1 MVYLTVSFAQ
11 LTIKEAAMPTD
22 AELEARRLW
31 RAADAVCFDV
41 DSTVIREEGVDELA
55 KFLGKADEVAQL
67 TESSMCGTMDLRSA
81 VERTLAILSPSRQD
95 IARFLGVRSLPLSPG
110 ASELVLLLQR
120 RGVRVFLVSG
130 GFHCLI
136 APVARLLAIPEQHVT
151 ANKLLFDFDGN
162 YAGFDESQPTSA
174 SGGKPKAIQRLID
187 EHKLRCVAMVGD
199 GATDLEAVPPAHVFI
214 GYGGNVVRPAVEAA
228 APWFVRD
235 FQTLIEALA
244 D

>member
-1 MVYLTVSFAQ
+1 MAGWEQIPAVEE
-11 LTIKEAAMPTD
+11 EAAMPTD

-67 TESSMCGTMDLRSA
+67 TKHAMSGALEFRAALSQRLGLLR
-81 VERTLAILSPSRQD
+81 PSRAALLEFTERQQ
-95 IARFLGVRSLPLSPG
+95 LTVSPG
-110 ASELVLLLQR
+110 ISELVLLLQR